1 MRRVLDR
8 FGPAGAMGGLAA
20 LLGWLYAPV
29 LREMASQWAVDT
41 TYGYGYYI
49 PPVAVY
55 LVWERRR
62 ALAATRPKGTWLG
75 LPVLPSGLG
84 ALVLARA
91 GGIALLS
98 RISLVPV
105 LFGLVLLL
113 GGGRMTRLA
122 AFPILFLAVMIPI
135 PSGLLQRLT
144 WPLQIFTAQ
153 FSTEVLRLMG
163 YPVYLE
169 GVYIDLPHVRLEV
182 AEACSGFRSL
192 VALGATGILL
202 AYLTQERWRER
213 VLLVASVVPIAI
225 LANAVRVTSNIA
237 LGIYEG
243 TYHTVSGWMVFV
255 VATAVLLGVSSVLG
269 RTAPPSRGTP

>member
-1 MRRVLDR
+1 VGAAVRRL
-8 FGPAGAMGGLAA
+8 GPVGALGGLAA

-49 PPVAVY
+49 PPVAAY

-62 ALAATRPKGTWLG
+62 ALAATRPEGTWLG
-75 LPVLPSGLG
+75 LPVLLIGLG
-84 ALVLARA
+84 ALVLGRA
-91 GGIALLS
+91 GGIALLA

-113 GGGRMTRLA
+113 GGWRMARLV
-122 AFPILFLAVMIPI
+122 AFPVLFLGLMIPL
-135 PSGLLQRLT
+135 PQDLLQRLT
-144 WPLQIFTAQ
+144 WPLQVFTAQ
-153 FSTEVLRLMG
+153 FSTEVLRLAG
-163 YPVYLE
+163 YPVYVE
-169 GVYIDLPHVRLEV
+169 GIYIDLPNVRLEV

-202 AYLTQERWRER
+202 AHLTQQRWRER
-213 VLLVASVVPIAI
+213 VLLVASVVPIAV

-255 VATAVLLGVSSVLG
+255 VATALLVGVSSALG
-269 RTAPPSRGTP
+269 RRVRAA

>member
-1 MRRVLDR
+1 VGAAVRRL
-8 FGPAGAMGGLAA
+8 GPVGALGGLAA

-49 PPVAVY
+49 PPVAAY

-62 ALAATRPKGTWLG
+62 TLAATRPEGTWLG
-75 LPVLPSGLG
+75 LPVLLLGLG
-84 ALVLARA
+84 ALVLGRA
-91 GGIALLS
+91 GGIALLARTS
-98 RISLVPV
+98 FVPV

-113 GGGRMTRLA
+113 GGWRMARLV
-122 AFPILFLAVMIPI
+122 AFPVLFLGLMIPL
-135 PSGLLQRLT
+135 PQDLLQRLT

-153 FSTEVLRLMG
+153 FSTEVLRLAG
-163 YPVYLE
+163 YPVYVE
-169 GVYIDLPHVRLEV
+169 GIYIDLPNVRLEV

-202 AYLTQERWRER
+202 AHLTQERWRER
-213 VLLVASVVPIAI
+213 VLLVASVVPIAV

-255 VATAVLLGVSSVLG
+255 VATALLVGVSSALG
-269 RTAPPSRGTP
+269 RGVRAA

>member
-1 MRRVLDR
+1 VGATLHR
-8 FGPAGAMGGLAA
+8 FGPAWVLGALAA

-49 PPVAVY
+49 PPVAAY

-62 ALAATRPKGTWLG
+62 ALAATRPEGTWLG
-75 LPVLPSGLG
+75 LPVLLLGLG
-84 ALVLARA
+84 ALVLGRA
-91 GGIALLS
+91 GGVVLLA
-98 RISLVPV
+98 RVSLVPV

-113 GGGRMTRLA
+113 GGWRMARLV
-122 AFPILFLAVMIPI
+122 AFPVLFLAVMIPI

-144 WPLQIFTAQ
+144 WPLQVFTAQ
-153 FSTEVLRLMG
+153 FSTEVLRLAG
-163 YPVYLE
+163 YPVYVE
-169 GVYIDLPHVRLEV
+169 GIYIDLPNVRLEV

-202 AYLTQERWRER
+202 AHLTQERWRER
-213 VLLVASVVPIAI
+213 VLLVASVVPIAV
-225 LANAVRVTSNIA
+225 LANAARVTSNIA

-255 VATAVLLGVSSVLG
+255 VATAMLFGVSSALG
-269 RTAPPSRGTP
+269 RGVRAA

>member
-1 MRRVLDR
+1 MRKVINRLK
-8 FGPAGAMGGLAA
+8 PAGAIGGLVA
-20 LLGWLYAPV
+20 LLCWLYAPV

-49 PPVAVY
+49 PPVAAY

-75 LPVLPSGLG
+75 LPVLLIGLG
-84 ALVLARA
+84 ALVLGRA
-91 GGIALLS
+91 GGIALLA

-113 GGGRMTRLA
+113 GGGRMARLV
-122 AFPILFLAVMIPI
+122 AFPILFLAVMIPV
-135 PSGLLQRLT
+135 PPGLLQRLT
-144 WPLQIFTAQ
+144 WPLQVFTAQ
-153 FSTEVLRLMG
+153 FSTEVLRLAG

>member
-1 MRRVLDR
+1 MGATLHR
-8 FGPAGAMGGLAA
+8 FRPAGVLGALAA

-49 PPVAVY
+49 PPVAAY

-62 ALAATRPKGTWLG
+62 TLAATRPKGTWLG
-75 LPVLPSGLG
+75 LPVLLLGLG
-84 ALVLARA
+84 ALVLGRA
-91 GGIALLS
+91 GGIALLA
-98 RISLVPV
+98 RVSLVPV

-113 GGGRMTRLA
+113 GGWRMARLA

-153 FSTEVLRLMG
+153 FSTEVLRLAG
-163 YPVYLE
+163 YPVYVE

-202 AYLTQERWRER
+202 AHLTQERWRER
-213 VLLVASVVPIAI
+213 VLLVASVVPIAV

-255 VATAVLLGVSSVLG
+255 VATALLVGVSSALG
-269 RTAPPSRGTP
+269 RRVRDA

>member
-1 MRRVLDR
+1 MR
-8 FGPAGAMGGLAA
+8 GYGAAAGIGGIVG

-49 PPVAVY
+49 PPVAAY

-62 ALAATRPKGTWLG
+62 ALAAARAEGTWLG
-75 LPVLPSGLG
+75 LAVLLLGLG
-84 ALVLARA
+84 ALVVGRA

-98 RISLVPV
+98 RTSLIPV

-113 GGGRMTRLA
+113 GGWRTARLV
-122 AFPILFLAVMIPI
+122 AFPILFLSLMIPL
-135 PSGLLQRLT
+135 PQGLLQRLT

-163 YPVYLE
+163 YPVYVE
-169 GVYIDLPHVRLEV
+169 GIYIDLPNVRLEV

-202 AYLTQERWRER
+202 AHLTQERWRER
-213 VLLVASVVPIAI
+213 VVLVASVVPIAV

-255 VATAVLLGVSSVLG
+255 AATAMLVGVSSALG
-269 RTAPPSRGTP
+269 RGGRAA

>member
-1 MRRVLDR
+1 VGATLHR
-8 FGPAGAMGGLAA
+8 FRPAGVLGALAA

-49 PPVAVY
+49 PPVAAY

-62 ALAATRPKGTWLG
+62 TLAATRPEGTWLG
-75 LPVLPSGLG
+75 LPVLLLGLG
-84 ALVLARA
+84 ALVLGRA
-91 GGIALLS
+91 GGIALLA
-98 RISLVPV
+98 RVSLVPV

-113 GGGRMTRLA
+113 GGWRMARLVA
-122 AFPILFLAVMIPI
+122 SPVLFLAVMIPI

-144 WPLQIFTAQ
+144 WPLQVFTAQ
-153 FSTEVLRLMG
+153 FSTEVLRLAG

-169 GVYIDLPHVRLEV
+169 GIYIDLPNVRLEV

-202 AYLTQERWRER
+202 AHLTQQRWRER
-213 VLLVASVVPIAI
+213 VLLVASVVPIAV

-255 VATAVLLGVSSVLG
+255 VATALLVGVSSALG
-269 RTAPPSRGTP
+269 RGVRAA

>member
-1 MRRVLDR
+1 MRRLLHR
-8 FGPAGAMGGLAA
+8 FRPAGAIGGLVA

-49 PPVAVY
+49 PPVAAY

-62 ALAATRPKGTWLG
+62 ALLALRPAGTWAG
-75 LPVLPSGLG
+75 LPVLLLGLA
-84 ALVLARA
+84 ALVVGRA
-91 GGIALLS
+91 GGVALLA
-98 RISLVPV
+98 RISLIPV

-113 GGGRMTRLA
+113 GGGRMARLV
-122 AFPILFLAVMIPI
+122 AFPILFLAVMIPL
-135 PSGLLQRLT
+135 PQGLLQRLT
-144 WPLQIFTAQ
+144 WPLQVFTAQ

-202 AYLTQERWRER
+202 AHLTQERWRER
-213 VLLVASVVPIAI
+213 ILLVASVVPIAI

-255 VATAVLLGVSSVLG
+255 VATALLLGVSSVLG
-269 RTAPPSRGTP
+269 RTPTPPEGTS

>member
-1 MRRVLDR
+1 
-8 FGPAGAMGGLAA
+8 MGGLAA

-49 PPVAVY
+49 PPVAAY

-75 LPVLPSGLG
+75 LPVLLIGLG
-84 ALVLARA
+84 ALVLGRA

-255 VATAVLLGVSSVLG
+255 VAAAVLLGVSSVLG

>member
-1 MRRVLDR
+1 VGATLHR
-8 FGPAGAMGGLAA
+8 FRPAGVLGALAA

-49 PPVAVY
+49 PPVAAY

-62 ALAATRPKGTWLG
+62 TLAATRPEGTWLG
-75 LPVLPSGLG
+75 LPVLLLGLG
-84 ALVLARA
+84 ALVLGRA
-91 GGIALLS
+91 GGIALLARTS
-98 RISLVPV
+98 FVPV

-113 GGGRMTRLA
+113 GGGRMARLV
-122 AFPILFLAVMIPI
+122 AFPVLFLAVMIPI

-153 FSTEVLRLMG
+153 FSTEVLRLAG
-163 YPVYLE
+163 YPVYVE

-202 AYLTQERWRER
+202 AHHTQERWRER
-213 VLLVASVVPIAI
+213 VLLVASVVPIAV

-255 VATAVLLGVSSVLG
+255 VATALLVGVSSALG
-269 RTAPPSRGTP
+269 RRVRDA

>member
-1 MRRVLDR
+1 VGATLHR
-8 FGPAGAMGGLAA
+8 FRPAGVLGALAA

-49 PPVAVY
+49 PPVAAY

-62 ALAATRPKGTWLG
+62 TLAATRPEGTWLG
-75 LPVLPSGLG
+75 LPVLLLGLG
-84 ALVLARA
+84 ALVLGRA
-91 GGIALLS
+91 GGIALLA
-98 RISLVPV
+98 RVSLVPV

-113 GGGRMTRLA
+113 GGWRMARLVA
-122 AFPILFLAVMIPI
+122 SPVLFLAVMIPI

-144 WPLQIFTAQ
+144 WPLQVFTAQ
-153 FSTEVLRLMG
+153 FSTEVLRLAG

-169 GVYIDLPHVRLEV
+169 GIYIDLPNVRLEV

-202 AYLTQERWRER
+202 AHLTQQRWRER
-213 VLLVASVVPIAI
+213 VLLVASVVPIAV

-255 VATAVLLGVSSVLG
+255 VATALLVGVSSALG
-269 RTAPPSRGTP
+269 RGVRDA

>member
-1 MRRVLDR
+1 VGATLHR
-8 FGPAGAMGGLAA
+8 FRPAGVLGALAA

-49 PPVAVY
+49 PPVAAY

-62 ALAATRPKGTWLG
+62 TLAATRPKGTWLG
-75 LPVLPSGLG
+75 LPVLLLGLG
-84 ALVLARA
+84 ALVLGRA
-91 GGIALLS
+91 GGIALLA
-98 RISLVPV
+98 RVSLVPV

-113 GGGRMTRLA
+113 GGGRMARLV
-122 AFPILFLAVMIPI
+122 AFPVLFLAVMIPI

-153 FSTEVLRLMG
+153 FSTEVLRLAG
-163 YPVYLE
+163 YPVYVE

-202 AYLTQERWRER
+202 AHLTQERWRER
-213 VLLVASVVPIAI
+213 VLLVASVVPIAV

-255 VATAVLLGVSSVLG
+255 VATALLVGVSSALG
-269 RTAPPSRGTP
+269 RRVRDA

>member
-1 MRRVLDR
+1 MRKVINRLE
-8 FGPAGAMGGLAA
+8 PAGAIGGLVA

-49 PPVAVY
+49 PPVAAY

-75 LPVLPSGLG
+75 LPVLLLGLG
-84 ALVLARA
+84 ALVLGRA
-91 GGIALLS
+91 GGIALLA

-113 GGGRMTRLA
+113 GGWRMARLV
-122 AFPILFLAVMIPI
+122 AFPVLFLAVMIPI

-153 FSTEVLRLMG
+153 FSTEVLRLAG
-163 YPVYLE
+163 YPVYVE

-202 AYLTQERWRER
+202 AHLTQERWRER
-213 VLLVASVVPIAI
+213 VLLVASVVPIAV

-255 VATAVLLGVSSVLG
+255 VATALLVGVSSALG
-269 RTAPPSRGTP
+269 RRVRDA